1 MPLIDLI
8 QKSSDRCVL
17 SDFPQSFEKLGQ
29 GYGFVLY
36 STVLK
41 NLDVNGKVLQI
52 IGIHDRGYILI
63 GNVTIQAFFC
73 LYNNI

>member
-1 MPLIDLI
+1 VPLIDFI
-8 QKSSDRCVL
+8 KKTATPIISDL
-17 SDFPQSFEKLGQ
+17 PQSFEKLGQ
-29 GYGFVLY
+29 GYGFILY

-63 GNVTIQAFFC
+63 GNVIILNTI
-73 LYNNI
+73 